1 MNIPR
6 AFAAVFIIAG
16 TLGSVAF
23 AAAEG
28 TFAGIP
34 GWSHIAAPTPDPARR
49 FEQWRLVGGDPAQ
62 TVTYIADTT
71 TSYTDALAMIKKNF
85 ADNGIKPKV
94 DKDTPCQ
101 GRTGHEVE
109 FLIGPEGRG
118 IITNRL
124 LVPDGTGVVTITY
137 VRGQT
142 DSYDDDVKKAV
153 TTYCKAS

>member
-28 TFAGIP
+28 AFTGP
-34 GWSHIAAPTPDPARR
+34 SGWSHVAAPTPDPARK
-49 FEQWRLVGGDPAQ
+49 FEQWRLAGAPNDPAQ

-71 TSYTDALAMIKKNF
+71 TSYADALAMIKKNF
-85 ADNGIKPKV
+85 ADNNIKPKL
-94 DKDTPCQ
+94 DKDTTCQ
-101 GRTGHEVE
+101 GRQGHEVE
-109 FLIGPEGRG
+109 FLVGPEGKG
-118 IITNRL
+118 VITNRL
-124 LVPDGTGVVTITY
+124 LVPDGSGVVSITY

-142 DSYDDDVKKAV
+142 DNYDDDVKKAV
-153 TTYCKAS
+153 TSYCK